1 MSNHRRLSLFL
12 AWLIAII
19 WMILIY
25 KLSAQ
30 PAYQSGALSMGIT
43 ESVVEVV
50 ETVAPEIN
58 LNIDL
63 LEHYIRKNAHFFIYL
78 VLAILVM
85 NALRKSG
92 FINLKIFA
100 FTLLICVLYATSDEI
115 HQHFV
120 PGRGAQVKDVFID
133 SIGAIVG
140 IGIYSIIRRFK
151 IQVDR

>member
-1 MSNHRRLSLFL
+1 MSNHRRLSHFL
-12 AWLIAII
+12 AWLVAII

-25 KLSAQ
+25 RLSAQ

-78 VLAILVM
+78 VLAVLVM

-92 FINLKIFA
+92 FINLKVFG
-100 FTLLICVLYATSDEI
+100 FTLLICVLYASSDEI

-140 IGIYSIIRRFK
+140 IGFYSIIKKFK
-151 IQVDR
+151 IQVGR